1 MDALIFLQPVASNLT
16 AQKMHERTRF
26 PSQEF
31 RQPFERPGSGVRVD
45 LSTGIIS
52 PRVTPLTVDTFVSR
66 ASPDTKA
73 GPGKGMSWCWGKDN
87 CLRSFPSAGPPL
99 LGFLAS
105 FASVAIQ
112 TAFRRGLAVI
122 SSCFSRCC
130 SFLFPQFDAAAPGSG
145 ITGGGGGGAATGA
158 AVHTGQTEDS
168 WPVRAGLS

>member
-73 GPGKGMSWCWGKDN
+73 GPGKGMSWC
-87 CLRSFPSAGPPL
+87 
-99 LGFLAS
+99 
-105 FASVAIQ
+105 
-112 TAFRRGLAVI
+112 
-122 SSCFSRCC
+122 
-130 SFLFPQFDAAAPGSG
+130 
-145 ITGGGGGGAATGA
+145 
-158 AVHTGQTEDS
+158 
-168 WPVRAGLS
+168 